1 MNNKLLILVF
11 SLFLTFAFFGSTNN
25 IFKKSIAIQASDE
38 HFPEFLSLI
47 DEGLNAISLPEK
59 LGLDNNWFNKDKEIQ
74 KEFLLDLTQKEKNY
88 LLKNETLKVQGLAT
102 FPPFN
107 YTENKK
113 AKGYTYEYM
122 KLMSKYSGIEFKFTE
137 AKSFGE
143 TISMFKNHKIDIIPH
158 IARNKI
164 RAEYMDF
171 TDFNHLKYSI
181 GVTVRKNNLINTM
194 EDLEDK
200 IIAVVNKSFIYTFLK
215 KNYPNQ
221 KILLSPSTS
230 EAVTLVSSGKAD
242 ALIGSIPTMNFYIQQ
257 NWHNNIVTRIIDD
270 IGLNNK
276 VSMTMGV
283 IKGNTIL
290 KSILEKANSAIPN
303 NEIVNLKEKW
313 LNINSDDLI
322 NLSFT
327 EEERL
332 FLNQK
337 KIIKMCVL
345 PNWLPFEQIDE
356 NIKHKGIGAD
366 IIKIISEKINI
377 PIVLVPTKQWSES
390 LQNIKDRKCDILPV
404 AMDVPSRRVFMDFT
418 KPYVSEPFVIATKM
432 DELFIKD
439 VKSIGKRKV
448 GIVKNYAFS
457 EVLKKNNPEIKIIDV
472 KNAKEGLERVESGEL
487 FGYVDIMAA
496 IGYNIQKYSFVN
508 LKIAG
513 KLEHDITLSIASRK
527 DEPLLSSIMQKTL
540 ETISEDKFRTIVGEW
555 IKIKVEQSFDY
566 SKLFYIVGFFSIL
579 ISLILYKNRS
589 ISAINTK
596 LKEEKKITESLTHFQ
611 QGLLS
616 LFDRGD
622 AVLFKWKTTD
632 RKKVDFISQS
642 IYGLTGFSQEDFTS
656 GKMAYSQCIHKEDF
670 NRVVQKNKEGLL
682 EKSSYFRHEPYRI
695 ITKDGIQKWVLDYRV
710 SEKNEDGVIYL
721 LGYISDITEHV
732 HHQANT
738 SHQAKMAS
746 LGEMIGNIA
755 HQWRQPLSLI
765 SSVATGSILQKQI
778 NTLSNEEFEKNMYL
792 INENVQYLSK
802 TIDDFRNFIKGS
814 HDIIQF
820 NLSDKIDTFLNLVNS
835 SIVSNHIQIIKEC
848 DSTIQL
854 KNHPNDLIQSLMNL
868 YNNAKDV
875 LKELPEDERYF
886 FISTKRVANEIL
898 ITVKDNGKGIS
909 ENMLGKIFEP
919 YTTTK
924 HQSQGTGLGMNITY
938 NFIVTSMK
946 GTISAENT
954 KFNYKGKQYVGA
966 KFEISLFI

>member
-1 MNNKLLILVF
+1 MNNKLVTLV
-11 SLFLTFAFFGSTNN
+11 LTFFISFAFFGSYNN
-25 IFKKSIAIQASDE
+25 LLAQASNKQIQE
-38 HFPEFLSLI
+38 EIL
-47 DEGLNAISLPEK
+47 LN
-59 LGLDNNWFNKDKEIQ
+59 
-74 KEFLLDLTQKEKNY
+74 LTQEEKNY
-88 LLKNETLKVQGLAT
+88 LLKNGTLKVQGLVS

-122 KLMSKYSGIEFKFTE
+122 KLMSKYSGIEFEFTK

-143 TISMFKNHKIDIIPH
+143 TISMFKNKEIDIIPH
-158 IARNKI
+158 IAKNKI
-164 RAEYMDF
+164 RSKYIDF
-171 TDFNHLKYSI
+171 TDFNHLVYSI
-181 GVTVRKNNLINTM
+181 GATVRKNNTIHSM
-194 EDLEDK
+194 KDLENK
-200 IIAVVNKSFIYTFLK
+200 SIVVVNKSFIYAFLK

-230 EAVTLVSSGKAD
+230 DAVTLVSSGKAD

-257 NWHNNIVTRIIDD
+257 NWHNNVITTIIDD

-276 VSMTMGV
+276 VSMPMGV
-283 IKGNTIL
+283 KKGNNIL

-313 LNINSDDLI
+313 LNINSDDSI

-337 KIIKMCVL
+337 EIIKMCVL

-377 PIVLVPTKQWSES
+377 PIILVPTNQWSES
-390 LQNIKDRKCDILPV
+390 LQNIKDKKCDILPV
-404 AMDVPSRRVFMDFT
+404 AMDIPSRRVFMDFT

-439 VKSIGKRKV
+439 VKSIGNRKI

-457 EVLKKNNPEIKIIDV
+457 EVLKKSSPEIEIINV
-472 KNAKEGLERVESGEL
+472 KNAREGLERVESGEL

-496 IGYNIQKYSFVN
+496 IGYNIQKYSFVT

-527 DEPLLSSIMQKTL
+527 DEPFLNSIMQKTL
-540 ETISEDKFRTIVGEW
+540 ETISEDKIRTIVGEW

-589 ISAINTK
+589 ISAINIK

-616 LFDRGD
+616 LFDKGD
-622 AVLFKWKTTD
+622 AVLFKWKTTN
-632 RKKVDFISQS
+632 KTKVDFISKS
-642 IYGLTGFSQEDFTS
+642 IYGLTGFPQEDFIS
-656 GKMAYSQCIHKEDF
+656 GKISYSKCIHKEDLK
-670 NRVVQKNKEGLL
+670 RVIQKNKEGLL

-695 ITKDGIQKWVLDYRV
+695 ITKDGMQKWVLDYRV
-710 SEKNEDGVIYL
+710 SEKNEDEIIYL

-732 HHQANT
+732 HHQANI

-765 SSVATGSILQKQI
+765 SSVATGSILQKEI
-778 NTLSNEEFEKNMYL
+778 NTLSNEEFENNMHL

-802 TIDDFRNFIKGS
+802 TIDDFRNFTKGN
-814 HDIIQF
+814 HDIVQF

-835 SIVSNHIQIIKEC
+835 SIISNHIQIIKDC
-848 DSTIQL
+848 DPSIQL

-868 YNNAKDV
+868 YNNSKDV
-875 LKELPEDERYF
+875 LIELPEDERYF
-886 FISTKRVANEIL
+886 FISTKKVGNEVI
-898 ITVKDNGKGIS
+898 ITIKDNGKGIS
-909 ENMLGKIFEP
+909 KNMLDKIFEP

-924 HQSQGTGLGMNITY
+924 HKSQGTGLGMNITY
-938 NFIVTSMK
+938 NFIFTSMK
-946 GTISAENT
+946 GTISVENSE
-954 KFNYKGKQYVGA
+954 FIYNGKEYVGA
-966 KFEISLFI
+966 KFKISLFI